1 MSLIFTF
8 LFLFLKPSGVTQK
21 LPSNTPYLQHCE
33 RRGNH
38 CSGFGVVYVLVPDGT
53 HTLSTREYLFSAS
66 CFASPEEKQLLRFF
80 SSGDLALVFQP
91 LSRPESRSFSKVAFL
106 SFLFPQG
113 TEGLFATSVFQQKN
127 CKSSGEL
134 TLPHEQQTREVQQ
147 YRDNCVESQAGVSSF
162 YFSQLQSILVLSV

>member
-1 MSLIFTF
+1 MRRKKKCQVWIPRLGYQNHEQYHGPTAFVLLEIFLSFSQMSLIFTF
-8 LFLFLKPSGVTQK
+8 LFFFLKPSGVTQN
-21 LPSNTPYLQHCE
+21 LPSNTPYLQCCE

-66 CFASPEEKQLLRFF
+66 CFASPEEKLLLRFF
-80 SSGDLALVFQP
+80 SSGDLSLVFQP

-113 TEGLFATSVFQQKN
+113 TEGLCATSVFQ
-127 CKSSGEL
+127 
-134 TLPHEQQTREVQQ
+134 
-147 YRDNCVESQAGVSSF
+147 
-162 YFSQLQSILVLSV
+162 